1 MASSGL
7 NGALATVS
15 VASSKGG
22 SDTSLGPCSLPAYPM
37 LGGTMAPDICQAVE
51 SEQTAESLTLSERR
65 WRCGGCGAVN
75 DRDANASLNLETW
88 LCEFVV
94 VQRLRPLN

>member
-7 NGALATVS
+7 KGALATVS

-51 SEQTAESLTLSERR
+51 SEQTAVSLTLSDRR
-65 WRCGGCGAVN
+65 WRCGGGAVN
-75 DRDANASLNLETW
+75 DRDANAALNLETW
-88 LCEFVV
+88 PCEFPESLT
-94 VQRLRPLN
+94 R